1 MPNRA
6 LWPWTVA
13 AFLLALLVVPSCQW
27 AGDASARRVSYAV
40 LKKQIDDVQTRLN
53 SAVQNNEAERVPGL
67 DREMNAALDAAM
79 NQRSAMNLL
88 DREHLAI
95 NVATARRCMTDM
107 DRYAQ
112 SGDMELL
119 RAQTQ
124 QLAPTISEI
133 QVLLDRAEKTT
144 TAK

>member
-1 MPNRA
+1 MPHRTRGD
-6 LWPWTVA
+6 WTVV
-13 AFLLALLVVPSCQW
+13 ALLVALLLAPSCEW
-27 AGDASARRVSYAV
+27 AGDTNAARVPFAA
-40 LKKQIDDVQTRLN
+40 LKRQVDDVQARLN
-53 SAVQNNEAERVPGL
+53 SAVQNGEAERVPDL
-67 DREMNAALDAAM
+67 DREMNATLDAAM

-95 NVATARRCMTDM
+95 NVATARRCLTDM

-119 RAQTQ
+119 RAQVQ
-124 QLAPTISEI
+124 QLAPTIAEI
-133 QVLLDRAEKTT
+133 QVLLDRADKTT